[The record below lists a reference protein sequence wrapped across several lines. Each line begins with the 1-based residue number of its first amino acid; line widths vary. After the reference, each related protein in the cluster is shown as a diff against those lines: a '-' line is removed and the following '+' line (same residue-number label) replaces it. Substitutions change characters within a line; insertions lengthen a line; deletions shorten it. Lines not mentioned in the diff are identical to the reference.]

1 MNFRDQ
7 QAIYLQIADY
17 VCENILLKKWPAGE
31 KLISIRDLAVEIQ
44 VNPNTVQ
51 RAYDFLQQKDIISN
65 RRGVGYFIESDAEK
79 KIKTYRKEIFLDNEL
94 PQLFKNMF
102 LLGISLKE
110 MEIKYK
116 KYIDKNFKSTIHEVE

>member
-17 VCENILLKKWPAGE
+17 VCENILLKKWPADE

>member
-1 MNFRDQ
+1 VRNLSAS
-7 QAIYLQIADY
+7 AILPWR
-17 VCENILLKKWPAGE
+17 L
-31 KLISIRDLAVEIQ
+31 Q

>member
-17 VCENILLKKWPAGE
+17 VCENILLKKWPADE

-65 RRGVGYFIESDAEK
+65 KRGVGYFIEFDAEK
-79 KIKTYRKEIFLDNEL
+79 KIKSYRRDVFIDYEL

-102 LLGISLKE
+102 LLGLSFKDLE
-110 MEIKYK
+110 SKYK
-116 KYIDKNFKSTIHEVE
+116 KYIDKNFKSAINEME

>member
-1 MNFRDQ
+1 MNFREQ

-17 VCENILLKKWPAGE
+17 VCENILLKKWPAGD
-31 KLISIRDLAVEIQ
+31 KVISIRDLAVDIQ

-65 RRGVGYFIESDAEK
+65 RRGVGYFIEPDAEK
-79 KIKTYRKEIFLDNEL
+79 KIKAYRKEVFVDHEL

-102 LLGISLKE
+102 LLGLTFKE
-110 MEIKYK
+110 LEAKYK
-116 KYIDKNFKSTIHEVE
+116 KYIDKNYKSAIHEME

>member
-65 RRGVGYFIESDAEK
+65 KRAWD
-79 KIKTYRKEIFLDNEL
+79 
-94 PQLFKNMF
+94 
-102 LLGISLKE
+102 IS
-110 MEIKYK
+110 
-116 KYIDKNFKSTIHEVE
+116 